1 MHRSIL
7 RAAALAV
14 LTALPLAAD
23 TDNREECTLPTDPF
37 QRTAARALRG
47 DFGELAEWQRLGY
60 ERIAA
65 GQGQRQRLWI
75 TFYWRKQAN
84 CPGGSRT
91 ASGMPVSTRIAAML
105 DRRNPWGD
113 WVLVSLPE
121 GMQLR
126 QVYDTGSRANRPRAR
141 IRGAD
146 DWCDLWVPQRRMQSF
161 VRPTL
166 VVSR

>member
-47 DFGELAEWQRLGY
+47 DFGELAEWQAAGY
-60 ERIAA
+60 SRIAA
-65 GQGQRQRLWI
+65 GQGQRMRLLVK
-75 TFYWRKQAN
+75 FYWPTPTCN
-84 CPGGSRT
+84 CGTQT
-91 ASGMPVSTRIAAML
+91 ASGMPPSRRVAAML

-121 GMQLR
+121 GMELR
-126 QVYDTGSRANRPRAR
+126 QVLNTGARWNRAQAR
-141 IRGAD
+141 RLGAD
-146 DWCDLWVPQRRMQSF
+146 DWIDLFEWKPRMQRF
-161 VRPTL
+161 VRPAL